1 NWRRL
6 YIKEGDIMNEVAKLY
21 QLVVNRELAKS
32 KNEVLDVVRIKK
44 KLLAFL
50 QSVSELGE
58 IAHIYTFWEDDSTIH
73 RNELLDAYTSGMTML
88 MSVAFDMRIDEI
100 KKYEEIPDR
109 NDLVDLLLKIDE
121 DIIILKNS
129 FKPIDLEN
137 ALNDYFHLGFLFGFS
152 IDEIINQLS

>member
-1 NWRRL
+1 
-6 YIKEGDIMNEVAKLY
+6 MNEVAKLY

-58 IAHIYTFWEDDSTIH
+58 IAHIYTFWDENTTIH

-88 MSVAFDMRIDEI
+88 MSVAYDMRIDEI

-109 NDLVDLLLKIDE
+109 DDLVDLLLKIDE
-121 DIIILKNS
+121 DIVVLKNS

-152 IDEIINQLS
+152 LDEIIEQLSKKISLKK

>member
-1 NWRRL
+1 
-6 YIKEGDIMNEVAKLY
+6 MNEVAKLY

-50 QSVSELGE
+50 HSVSELGE
-58 IAHIYTFWEDDSTIH
+58 IAHIYTFWDENTTIH

-88 MSVAFDMRIDEI
+88 MSVAYDMRIDEI

-109 NDLVDLLLKIDE
+109 DDLVDLLLKIDE
-121 DIIILKNS
+121 DIVVLKNS

-152 IDEIINQLS
+152 LDEIIEQLS

>member
-1 NWRRL
+1 
-6 YIKEGDIMNEVAKLY
+6 MNEVAKLY

-58 IAHIYTFWEDDSTIH
+58 IAHIYTFWEDDTTIH

-100 KKYEEIPDR
+100 NKYEEIPDR

>member
-1 NWRRL
+1 
-6 YIKEGDIMNEVAKLY
+6 MNEVAKLY

-58 IAHIYTFWEDDSTIH
+58 IAHIYTFWEDDTTIH

>member
-1 NWRRL
+1 
-6 YIKEGDIMNEVAKLY
+6 MNEVAKLY

-32 KNEVLDVVRIKK
+32 KNEVLDVVRIK
-44 KLLAFL
+44 
-50 QSVSELGE
+50 
-58 IAHIYTFWEDDSTIH
+58 IYTFWEDDTTIH

>member
-1 NWRRL
+1 
-6 YIKEGDIMNEVAKLY
+6 MNEVAKLY

-58 IAHIYTFWEDDSTIH
+58 IAHIYTFWDENTTIH
-73 RNELLDAYTSGMTML
+73 RNELLDVYTSGMTML
-88 MSVAFDMRIDEI
+88 MSVAYDMRIDEI

-109 NDLVDLLLKIDE
+109 DDLVDLLLKIDE
-121 DIIILKNS
+121 DIVVLKNS

-152 IDEIINQLS
+152 LDEIIEQLS

>member
-1 NWRRL
+1 
-6 YIKEGDIMNEVAKLY
+6 MNEVAKLY

-58 IAHIYTFWEDDSTIH
+58 IAHIYTFWDENTTIH
-73 RNELLDAYTSGMTML
+73 RNELLDSYTSGMTML
-88 MSVAFDMRIDEI
+88 MSVAYDMRIDEI

-109 NDLVDLLLKIDE
+109 DDLVDLLLKIDE
-121 DIIILKNS
+121 DIVVLKNS

-152 IDEIINQLS
+152 LDEIIEQLS

>member
-1 NWRRL
+1 
-6 YIKEGDIMNEVAKLY
+6 MNEVAKLY

-58 IAHIYTFWEDDSTIH
+58 IAHIYTFWEDDTTIH
-73 RNELLDAYTSGMTML
+73 RNELLDAYTSGMSML

>member
-1 NWRRL
+1 
-6 YIKEGDIMNEVAKLY
+6 MNEVAKLY

-58 IAHIYTFWEDDSTIH
+58 IAHIYTFWDENTTIH

-88 MSVAFDMRIDEI
+88 MSIAYDMRIDEI

-109 NDLVDLLLKIDE
+109 DDLVDLLLKIDE
-121 DIIILKNS
+121 DIVVLKNS

-152 IDEIINQLS
+152 LDEIIEQLS

>member
-1 NWRRL
+1 
-6 YIKEGDIMNEVAKLY
+6 MNEVAKLY

-73 RNELLDAYTSGMTML
+73 RNELLM
-88 MSVAFDMRIDEI
+88 
-100 KKYEEIPDR
+100 
-109 NDLVDLLLKIDE
+109 
-121 DIIILKNS
+121 
-129 FKPIDLEN
+129 PIQVE
-137 ALNDYFHLGFLFGFS
+137 
-152 IDEIINQLS
+152 

>member
-1 NWRRL
+1 
-6 YIKEGDIMNEVAKLY
+6 MNEVAKLY

-58 IAHIYTFWEDDSTIH
+58 IAHIYTFWDENTTIH

-88 MSVAFDMRIDEI
+88 MSVAYDMRIDEI

-109 NDLVDLLLKIDE
+109 DDLVDLLLKIDE
-121 DIIILKNS
+121 DIVVLKNS

-152 IDEIINQLS
+152 LDEIIEQLS

>member
-1 NWRRL
+1 
-6 YIKEGDIMNEVAKLY
+6 MNEGAKLY

-58 IAHIYTFWEDDSTIH
+58 IAHIYTFWEDDTTIH

>member
-1 NWRRL
+1 
-6 YIKEGDIMNEVAKLY
+6 MNEVAKLY

-50 QSVSELGE
+50 QSVSELVE

>member
-1 NWRRL
+1 
-6 YIKEGDIMNEVAKLY
+6 MNEVAKLY

-129 FKPIDLEN
+129 FKPIDLEH

>member
-1 NWRRL
+1 
-6 YIKEGDIMNEVAKLY
+6 MNEVAKLY
-21 QLVVNRELAKS
+21 QLVVNRELSKS

-58 IAHIYTFWEDDSTIH
+58 IAHIYTFWEDDTTIH

>member
-1 NWRRL
+1 
-6 YIKEGDIMNEVAKLY
+6 MNEVAKLY

-50 QSVSELGE
+50 QIVSELGE
-58 IAHIYTFWEDDSTIH
+58 IAHIYTFWDENTTIH

-88 MSVAFDMRIDEI
+88 MSVAYDMRIDEI

-109 NDLVDLLLKIDE
+109 DDLVDLLLKIDE
-121 DIIILKNS
+121 DIVVLKNS

-152 IDEIINQLS
+152 LDEIIEQLS

>member
-1 NWRRL
+1 
-6 YIKEGDIMNEVAKLY
+6 MNEVAKLY

-32 KNEVLDVVRIKK
+32 KNKVLDVVRIKK

-58 IAHIYTFWEDDSTIH
+58 IAHIYTFWDENTTIH

-88 MSVAFDMRIDEI
+88 MSVAYDMRIDEI

-109 NDLVDLLLKIDE
+109 DDLVDLLLKIDE
-121 DIIILKNS
+121 DIVVLKNS

-152 IDEIINQLS
+152 LDEIIEQLS

>member
-1 NWRRL
+1 
-6 YIKEGDIMNEVAKLY
+6 MNEVAKLY

-58 IAHIYTFWEDDSTIH
+58 IAHIYTFWDENTTIH

-88 MSVAFDMRIDEI
+88 MSVAYDMRIDEI

-109 NDLVDLLLKIDE
+109 DDLVNLLLKIDE
-121 DIIILKNS
+121 DIVVLKNS

-152 IDEIINQLS
+152 LDEIIEQLS

>member
-1 NWRRL
+1 
-6 YIKEGDIMNEVAKLY
+6 
-21 QLVVNRELAKS
+21 
-32 KNEVLDVVRIKK
+32 
-44 KLLAFL
+44 
-50 QSVSELGE
+50 
-58 IAHIYTFWEDDSTIH
+58 
-73 RNELLDAYTSGMTML
+73 ML

>member
-1 NWRRL
+1 
-6 YIKEGDIMNEVAKLY
+6 MNEVAKLY

-58 IAHIYTFWEDDSTIH
+58 IAHIYTFWEDDTTIH

-88 MSVAFDMRIDEI
+88 MSVGFDMRIDEI

>member
-1 NWRRL
+1 
-6 YIKEGDIMNEVAKLY
+6 MNEVAKLY

-58 IAHIYTFWEDDSTIH
+58 IAHIYTFWEDDTTIH

-100 KKYEEIPDR
+100 KKYEEIPDS

-137 ALNDYFHLGFLFGFS
+137 ALNDYFHLGFIFGFS

>member
-1 NWRRL
+1 MAKII
-6 YIKEGDIMNEVAKLY
+6 YKEGESINEVAKLY

-58 IAHIYTFWEDDSTIH
+58 IAHIYTFWDENTTIH

-88 MSVAFDMRIDEI
+88 MSVAYDMRIDEI

-109 NDLVDLLLKIDE
+109 DDLVDLLLKIDE
-121 DIIILKNS
+121 DIVVLKNS

-152 IDEIINQLS
+152 LDEIIEQLS

>member
-1 NWRRL
+1 
-6 YIKEGDIMNEVAKLY
+6 MNEVAKLY

-58 IAHIYTFWEDDSTIH
+58 IAHIYTFWDENTTIH

-88 MSVAFDMRIDEI
+88 MSVAYDMRIDEI
-100 KKYEEIPDR
+100 NKYEEIPDR
-109 NDLVDLLLKIDE
+109 DDLVDLLLKIDE
-121 DIIILKNS
+121 DIVVLKNS

-152 IDEIINQLS
+152 LDEIIEQLS

>member
-1 NWRRL
+1 
-6 YIKEGDIMNEVAKLY
+6 MNEVAKLY
-21 QLVVNRELAKS
+21 QLVVNREVAKS

-58 IAHIYTFWEDDSTIH
+58 IAHIYTFWDENTTIH

-88 MSVAFDMRIDEI
+88 MSVAYDMRIDEI

-109 NDLVDLLLKIDE
+109 DDLVDLLLKIDE
-121 DIIILKNS
+121 DIVVLKNS

-152 IDEIINQLS
+152 LDEIIEQLS

>member
-1 NWRRL
+1 
-6 YIKEGDIMNEVAKLY
+6 MNEVARLY

-58 IAHIYTFWEDDSTIH
+58 IAHIYTFWEDDTTIH

>member
-1 NWRRL
+1 
-6 YIKEGDIMNEVAKLY
+6 MNEVAKLY

-58 IAHIYTFWEDDSTIH
+58 IAHIYTFWDENTTIH
-73 RNELLDAYTSGMTML
+73 RNELLDVYSSGMTML
-88 MSVAFDMRIDEI
+88 MSVAYDMRIDEI

-109 NDLVDLLLKIDE
+109 DDLVDLLLKIDE
-121 DIIILKNS
+121 DIVVLKNS

-152 IDEIINQLS
+152 LDEIIEQLS

>member
-1 NWRRL
+1 
-6 YIKEGDIMNEVAKLY
+6 MNEVAKLY

>member
-1 NWRRL
+1 
-6 YIKEGDIMNEVAKLY
+6 MNEVAKLY

-32 KNEVLDVVRIKK
+32 KNEVMDVVRIKK

-58 IAHIYTFWEDDSTIH
+58 IAHIYTFWDENTTIH

-88 MSVAFDMRIDEI
+88 MSVAYDMRIDEI

-109 NDLVDLLLKIDE
+109 DDLVDLLLKIDE
-121 DIIILKNS
+121 DIVVLKNS

-152 IDEIINQLS
+152 LDEIIEQLS

>member
-1 NWRRL
+1 
-6 YIKEGDIMNEVAKLY
+6 MNEIAKLY

-58 IAHIYTFWEDDSTIH
+58 IAHIYTFWDENTTIH

-88 MSVAFDMRIDEI
+88 MSVAYDMRIDEI

-109 NDLVDLLLKIDE
+109 DDLVDLLLKIDE
-121 DIIILKNS
+121 DIVVLKNS

-152 IDEIINQLS
+152 LDEIIEQLS

>member
-1 NWRRL
+1 VKII
-6 YIKEGDIMNEVAKLY
+6 YKEGESMNEVAKLY

-58 IAHIYTFWEDDSTIH
+58 IAHIYTFWDENTTIH

-88 MSVAFDMRIDEI
+88 MSVAYDMRIDEI

-109 NDLVDLLLKIDE
+109 DDLVDLLLKIDE
-121 DIIILKNS
+121 DIVVLKNS

-152 IDEIINQLS
+152 LDEIIEQLS

>member
-1 NWRRL
+1 
-6 YIKEGDIMNEVAKLY
+6 MNEVAKLY

-58 IAHIYTFWEDDSTIH
+58 IAHIYTFWDENTTIH

-88 MSVAFDMRIDEI
+88 MSVAYDMRIDEI

-109 NDLVDLLLKIDE
+109 DDLVDLLLKIDE
-121 DIIILKNS
+121 DIVVLKKS

-152 IDEIINQLS
+152 LDEIIEQLS

>member
-1 NWRRL
+1 
-6 YIKEGDIMNEVAKLY
+6 MNEVAKLY

-58 IAHIYTFWEDDSTIH
+58 IAHIYTFWEDDTTIH
-73 RNELLDAYTSGMTML
+73 RNELLDVYSSGMTML
-88 MSVAFDMRIDEI
+88 MSVAFDMRIDDI

>member
-1 NWRRL
+1 
-6 YIKEGDIMNEVAKLY
+6 MNEVAKLY

-50 QSVSELGE
+50 QSISELGE
-58 IAHIYTFWEDDSTIH
+58 IAHIYTFWDENTTIH

-88 MSVAFDMRIDEI
+88 MSVAYDMRIDEI

-109 NDLVDLLLKIDE
+109 DDLVDLLLKIDE
-121 DIIILKNS
+121 DIVVLKNS

-152 IDEIINQLS
+152 LDEIIEQLS

>member
-1 NWRRL
+1 
-6 YIKEGDIMNEVAKLY
+6 
-21 QLVVNRELAKS
+21 
-32 KNEVLDVVRIKK
+32 
-44 KLLAFL
+44 
-50 QSVSELGE
+50 
-58 IAHIYTFWEDDSTIH
+58 
-73 RNELLDAYTSGMTML
+73 MTML

>member
-1 NWRRL
+1 
-6 YIKEGDIMNEVAKLY
+6 MTEVAKLY

-58 IAHIYTFWEDDSTIH
+58 IAHIYTFWDENTTIH

-88 MSVAFDMRIDEI
+88 MSVAYDMRIDEI

-109 NDLVDLLLKIDE
+109 DDLVDLLLKIDE
-121 DIIILKNS
+121 DIVVLKNS

-152 IDEIINQLS
+152 LDEIIEQLS

>member
-1 NWRRL
+1 
-6 YIKEGDIMNEVAKLY
+6 MNEVAKLY

-58 IAHIYTFWEDDSTIH
+58 IAHIYTFWEDDTTIH
-73 RNELLDAYTSGMTML
+73 RNELLDVYSSGMTML
-88 MSVAFDMRIDEI
+88 MSVAYDMRIDEI

-109 NDLVDLLLKIDE
+109 DDLVDLLLKIDE
-121 DIIILKNS
+121 DIVVLKNS

-152 IDEIINQLS
+152 LDEIIEQLS

>member
-1 NWRRL
+1 
-6 YIKEGDIMNEVAKLY
+6 MNEVAKLY

-58 IAHIYTFWEDDSTIH
+58 IAHIYTFWEDVTTIH